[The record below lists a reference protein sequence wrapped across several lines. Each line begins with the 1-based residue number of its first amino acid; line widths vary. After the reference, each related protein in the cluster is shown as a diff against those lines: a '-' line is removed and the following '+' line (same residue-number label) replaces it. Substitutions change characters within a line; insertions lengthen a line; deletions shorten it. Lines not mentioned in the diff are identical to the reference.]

1 MYCVIMAGGSGT
13 RFWPY
18 SRKSRP
24 KQMLNILSE
33 KSMLQMTIDR
43 LRKLHNVEDILIVT
57 RADLADSIRKHVS
70 GVPAENII
78 VEPEG
83 KNTAPCIGLAALHIA
98 KRKKNS
104 IMGVFPADHL
114 IVGYKEFEKAINT
127 SSFLAKKNNSLVT
140 IGIQPTF
147 PSIAYGYIQ
156 YKSDGEMEHMN
167 AYSVK
172 AFAEKP
178 HLDLAKRFLKSKDFL
193 WNGGIFI
200 WSIATFMENIK
211 SHMPKLNDQI
221 NKISKRIDKGVSFDD
236 IWTNITPESIDY
248 GLMEKAKNIIVV
260 KAKFDWSDLGSWNI
274 IHDIS
279 PKNKD
284 RNTIRGDALIIK
296 GRNNFVQS
304 NGQFIALLGLDN
316 VVVITTDDATLVVA
330 KDQVEEVKNVVKY
343 LKDDKKEN
351 LL

>member
-1 MYCVIMAGGSGT
+1 
-13 RFWPY
+13 
-18 SRKSRP
+18 
-24 KQMLNILSE
+24 
-33 KSMLQMTIDR
+33 
-43 LRKLHNVEDILIVT
+43 
-57 RADLADSIRKHVS
+57 
-70 GVPAENII
+70 
-78 VEPEG
+78 
-83 KNTAPCIGLAALHIA
+83 
-98 KRKKNS
+98 
-104 IMGVFPADHL
+104 
-114 IVGYKEFEKAINT
+114 
-127 SSFLAKKNNSLVT
+127 
-140 IGIQPTF
+140 
-147 PSIAYGYIQ
+147 
-156 YKSDGEMEHMN
+156 MN

-172 AFAEKP
+172 TFAEKP
-178 HLDLAKRFLKSKDFL
+178 HLDLAKRFLQSKDFL

-200 WSIATFMENIK
+200 WSVETLLENIK
-211 SHMPKLNDQI
+211 IHMPKLNDQI

-284 RNTIRGDALIIK
+284 RNTIRGDALIME

-304 NGQFIALLGLDN
+304 NGHFIALLGLDN

-330 KDQVEEVKNVVKY
+330 KDRVEEVKNVVKY
-343 LKDDKKEN
+343 LQDEKKGN

>member
-1 MYCVIMAGGSGT
+1 M
-13 RFWPY
+13 
-18 SRKSRP
+18 
-24 KQMLNILSE
+24 
-33 KSMLQMTIDR
+33 
-43 LRKLHNVEDILIVT
+43 
-57 RADLADSIRKHVS
+57 
-70 GVPAENII
+70 
-78 VEPEG
+78 
-83 KNTAPCIGLAALHIA
+83 
-98 KRKKNS
+98 
-104 IMGVFPADHL
+104 
-114 IVGYKEFEKAINT
+114 
-127 SSFLAKKNNSLVT
+127 
-140 IGIQPTF
+140 F

-156 YKSDGEMEHMN
+156 YGSDSEMDHMN
-167 AYSVK
+167 AYRVK

-178 HLDLAKRFLKSKDFL
+178 HLDLAKRFLRSKDFL

-200 WSIATFMENIK
+200 WSITTFMENIK
-211 SHMPKLNDQI
+211 SHMPELNDQI
-221 NKISKRIDKGVSFDD
+221 SKISKRIDKGVSFDD

-248 GLMEKAKNIIVV
+248 GLMEKANNIIVV

-284 RNTIRGDALIIK
+284 GNTIRGDALIIE

-330 KDQVEEVKNVVKY
+330 KDRVEEVKNVVKY
-343 LKDDKKEN
+343 LQDDKKEN

>member
-1 MYCVIMAGGSGT
+1 VGNY
-13 RFWPY
+13 
-18 SRKSRP
+18 
-24 KQMLNILSE
+24 
-33 KSMLQMTIDR
+33 
-43 LRKLHNVEDILIVT
+43 
-57 RADLADSIRKHVS
+57 
-70 GVPAENII
+70 
-78 VEPEG
+78 
-83 KNTAPCIGLAALHIA
+83 
-98 KRKKNS
+98 

-127 SSFLAKKNNSLVT
+127 ASFLAKKDNSLVT

-156 YKSDGEMEHMN
+156 YKSDSEMEHMN

-211 SHMPKLNDQI
+211 SHMPELNDQI
-221 NKISKRIDKGVSFDD
+221 NKIGKRINKGVGFDD
-236 IWTNITPESIDY
+236 IWTKITPESIDY
-248 GLMEKAKNIIVV
+248 GLMEKAEDIIVV
-260 KAKFDWSDLGSWNI
+260 KAKFEWSDLGSWNI

-284 RNTIRGDALIIK
+284 GNTIRGDALILEGK
-296 GRNNFVQS
+296 NNFVQS

-330 KDQVEEVKNVVKY
+330 KDRVEEVKNVVKY
-343 LKDDKKEN
+343 LQDDKKEN

>member
-1 MYCVIMAGGSGT
+1 
-13 RFWPY
+13 
-18 SRKSRP
+18 
-24 KQMLNILSE
+24 MLNILGE
-33 KSMLQMTIDR
+33 KSMLQMTVDR

-57 RADLADSIRKHVS
+57 RADLADSIRKHVN

-83 KNTAPCIGLAALHIA
+83 KNTAPCINLAALHIA

-114 IVGYKEFEKAINT
+114 IVGHKEFEKAINT
-127 SSFLAKKNNSLVT
+127 ASFLAKKDNRLVT

-156 YKSDGEMEHMN
+156 YESDSEMDHMN

-200 WSIATFMENIK
+200 WSIATFMKNIK
-211 SHMPKLNDQI
+211 IHMPELNDQI
-221 NKISKRIDKGVSFDD
+221 NKISKRIDKGVGFDD
-236 IWTNITPESIDY
+236 IWSKITPESIDY
-248 GLMEKAKNIIVV
+248 GLMEKAGDIYVV
-260 KAKFDWSDLGSWNI
+260 KAKFEWSDLGSWNI

-284 RNTIRGDALIIK
+284 GNTICPYTRREK
-296 GRNNFVQS
+296 
-304 NGQFIALLGLDN
+304 
-316 VVVITTDDATLVVA
+316 
-330 KDQVEEVKNVVKY
+330 
-343 LKDDKKEN
+343 
-351 LL
+351 

>member
-1 MYCVIMAGGSGT
+1 MGSEMCI
-13 RFWPY
+13 R
-18 SRKSRP
+18 
-24 KQMLNILSE
+24 
-33 KSMLQMTIDR
+33 
-43 LRKLHNVEDILIVT
+43 
-57 RADLADSIRKHVS
+57 DS
-70 GVPAENII
+70 
-78 VEPEG
+78 
-83 KNTAPCIGLAALHIA
+83 
-98 KRKKNS
+98 
-104 IMGVFPADHL
+104 
-114 IVGYKEFEKAINT
+114 
-127 SSFLAKKNNSLVT
+127 
-140 IGIQPTF
+140 
-147 PSIAYGYIQ
+147 
-156 YKSDGEMEHMN
+156 

-178 HLDLAKRFLKSKDFL
+178 HLDLAKRFLRSKDFL

-200 WSIATFMENIK
+200 WSITTFMENIK
-211 SHMPKLNDQI
+211 SHMPELNDQI
-221 NKISKRIDKGVSFDD
+221 SKISKRIDKGVSFDD

-284 RNTIRGDALIIK
+284 GNTIRGDALIIE

-330 KDQVEEVKNVVKY
+330 KDQVEEVKMW
-343 LKDDKKEN
+343 
-351 LL
+351 